1 MEQVNPLPSMVRT
14 VRGFSLIELLVV
26 LAVVSILAVIAIPA
40 MNSSMTST
48 KLTAAGQ
55 MISDTIGLARQE
67 AVTKDRDVQV
77 RFYNIGANTWPGWRA
92 IQVLRVEPTSSGSS
106 LVAVTKLRLLP
117 DAIILSSTLSPMVS
131 ADPAVTGTTT
141 LPIYGTATYG
151 GFCFLP
157 SGEVESALTTANNYV
172 TVQSATAQGSPPAN
186 YSTLQVN
193 LTTGKVTTYRP

>member
-1 MEQVNPLPSMVRT
+1 MEQVKHPSRWGWPG
-14 VRGFSLIELLVV
+14 RGFSLVELLVV
-26 LAVVSILAVIAIPA
+26 LAIVSVLAVLTIPA

-77 RFYNIGANTWPGWRA
+77 RFYNISANMWPGWRA
-92 IQVLRVEPTSSGSS
+92 IQVLRVEPSSSGST

-117 DAIILSSTLSPMVS
+117 DAIILSPTLSPLVS
-131 ADPAVTGTTT
+131 ADPAVAGTTT
-141 LPIYGTATYG
+141 LPVYGTVSYG
-151 GFCFLP
+151 GFYFVP

-172 TVQSATAQGSPPAN
+172 TLQSATAKGSPPPN

-193 LTTGKVTTYRP
+193 LTTGKVATYRP